1 VKKLL
6 FLSFALTVFTTM
18 SAQEYDYENPGDSG
32 GDSYGSEDSYSND
45 NSGSGGGDDATSLLG
60 EEPIQNY
67 EEESPVDKKKPA
79 EKPKN
84 PNVPGEIHKWQLNL
98 GTSFVGVTHIF
109 DTGTATKIGLPL
121 TSTHLSAGYQL
132 TSQIW
137 IMAKFHFY
145 MDMFDDDAMAQFI
158 IGPGVKAEFIRTDK
172 ISFFGGLY
180 ISVGCSG
187 KTFIFSPEIF
197 TGIDYNITPYFS
209 VGLFTSFNYELFAR
223 DENKFHI
230 EMIHGNVVVAAPNDW
245 PLSVINFILG
255 PQLTVYF

>member
-1 VKKLL
+1 MKKLL
-6 FLSFALTVFTTM
+6 FFVIIIFSGMIT
-18 SAQEYDYENPGDSG
+18 AQEYEET
-32 GDSYGSEDSYSND
+32 SYDDSYSNED
-45 NSGSGGGDDATSLLG
+45 SSYGDSSSYGEDNNSGRDNDATSLLG
-60 EEPIQNY
+60 EEPIENVEA
-67 EEESPVDKKKPA
+67 EEPKKA
-79 EKPKN
+79 ETAQKN

-180 ISVGCSG
+180 ISIGCSG
-187 KTFIFSPEIF
+187 KTFIFSPEVF
-197 TGIDYNITPYFS
+197 TGIDYNVTPYFS

-230 EMIHGNVVVAAPNDW
+230 EMIHGNPVLAAANDW
-245 PLSVINFILG
+245 PISVINFILG